1 MHKFKCTPKEKDLS
15 FTFDQESFDLK
26 PFDVLQI
33 NDKLDCKIL
42 NVGSEITA
50 LDWCIDNPN
59 SSNKAHSKNVQ
70 YFAFACKDLA
80 FTMNSTTNSHET
92 ILKSWKNK
100 NIIFIGKLTNSE
112 SKPNENKLE
121 IFGIFDK
128 NICSINCLK
137 WGVFNSNEKK
147 NSIGYLLAA
156 SSNGFGYIY
165 LVEDLLSE
173 TSDPS
178 DENKKVFSINAI
190 NCYEPE
196 FKITLKKRTCNHEC
210 VSCDWNQNNGANQ
223 VCMGYADGS
232 INIYDIKPDKNVI
245 YASQVMSKSA
255 SSIDVLKWCKTNE
268 NPKHFYSLSF
278 KEKVL
283 SKKSNS
289 NLKAIK

>member
-1 MHKFKCTPKEKDLS
+1 MS
-15 FTFDQESFDLK
+15 FTFDQECFDLK
-26 PFDVLQI
+26 SFDVLQI
-33 NDKLDCKIL
+33 NNKLDCKIL

-59 SSNKAHSKNVQ
+59 NAHSKNVQ

-80 FTMNSTTNSHET
+80 LAMNSSTNSNEMK
-92 ILKSWKNK
+92 LKSWKNK

-112 SKPNENKLE
+112 SKPTESKLE

-128 NICSINCLK
+128 NIGNINCLK
-137 WGVFNSNEKK
+137 WGVFNSKEKK

-165 LVEDLLSE
+165 LVEDVLSKS
-173 TSDPS
+173 SDPS
-178 DENKKVFSINAI
+178 DEHKKVFSINAI

-196 FKITLKKRTCNHEC
+196 FKITLKKRTCSHEC

-223 VCMGYADGS
+223 QAALGYSDGS
-232 INIYDIKPDKNVI
+232 INIYDVKEDKNII
-245 YASQVMSKSA
+245 YASQVMLKSA
-255 SSIDVLKWCKTNE
+255 SSIDLLKWCKTNN

-278 KEKVL
+278 KEKVFN
-283 SKKSNS
+283 KKSNS
-289 NLKAIK
+289 NLMTIK